1 MLSTSF
7 SEDSVQFD
15 HKAKKKS
22 FESKG
27 MDFENEVI
35 VTNN

>member
-7 SEDSVQFD
+7 SEETVQFD
-15 HKAKKKS
+15 NKGKKKS
-22 FESKG
+22 FESKV
-27 MDFENEVI
+27 MDFENDVI

>member
-7 SEDSVQFD
+7 SEENGQFD
-15 HKAKKKS
+15 NKAKKKS

-27 MDFENEVI
+27 MDFENDVI